1 MMKALRVIA
10 AILIV
15 PAAYILQT
23 TLFQAIR
30 IGSIIPDVIL
40 IITVALALTKG
51 EVYAIL
57 TGFFMGLLCDIFSM
71 DLIGFYAL
79 FYSFAG
85 FLCARLG
92 RNLYIDDLKFPAAVV
107 FFADLAKGIYGYV
120 FLFLLQNHIFTGTFL
135 LRYSIPEAVY
145 TTLVSLILYPL
156 IRLLFTEV
164 LKDRSEPPKG
174 DNSIAS
180 IS

>member
-1 MMKALRVIA
+1 MMKAARIIA

-40 IITVALALTKG
+40 VITVALALTKG

-71 DLIGFYAL
+71 DLIGSMRFSIL
-79 FYSFAG
+79 
-85 FLCARLG
+85 L
-92 RNLYIDDLKFPAAVV
+92 PV
-107 FFADLAKGIYGYV
+107 FFAPDWA
-120 FLFLLQNHIFTGTFL
+120 GTC
-135 LRYSIPEAVY
+135 
-145 TTLVSLILYPL
+145 
-156 IRLLFTEV
+156 
-164 LKDRSEPPKG
+164 
-174 DNSIAS
+174 
-180 IS
+180 ISTI